1 MIEERKK
8 YYPAMIEKNRV
19 MPIIIGDR
27 WAGFITF
34 YITNNEHEYDD
45 KDPWGIF
52 EDNPNGSICYIS
64 QMMTDKHSDNKNFSF
79 RALNNFKTFI
89 KNKFPNVKYIF
100 WRRWDK
106 NKNIVKVYKKEL

>member
-8 YYPAMIEKNRV
+8 YYPAMIEKNRL
-19 MPIIIGDR
+19 MPIIVDGR
-27 WAGFITF
+27 WAAFITF
-34 YITNNEHEYDD
+34 YITNNIHEYDN

-52 EDNPNGSICYIS
+52 EDNPDGSICYIN
-64 QMMTDKHSDNKNFSF
+64 QMMTDMHKDNKNFSF
-79 RALNNFKTFI
+79 CALSNFKIFI

-106 NKNIVKVYKKEL
+106 NKSIIKIYKKEI